1 MDSKDSRYAYAH
13 FSKGIDEVE
22 TINGELVQLNYP
34 IFEGETNLMSAE
46 QFRVLQQNF
55 SDRISGEIIK
65 QENLIN
71 MINLLYEQL
80 KKDIETLPEIDDYT
94 KSRFEYLKRFEV
106 NNALK
111 PDNATES
118 SINDLANKFFILQEQ
133 VRKVQREISNKNKH
147 HR

>member
-13 FSKGIDEVE
+13 FNKGIDEVE

-71 MINLLYEQL
+71 MIGVKNVIKNI
-80 KKDIETLPEIDDYT
+80 KK
-94 KSRFEYLKRFEV
+94 
-106 NNALK
+106 N
-111 PDNATES
+111 
-118 SINDLANKFFILQEQ
+118 
-133 VRKVQREISNKNKH
+133 VRSKKVMNG
-147 HR
+147 